1 MLNEIKTVK
10 NTVETLLA
18 EKPAFRDSDNLLIA
32 FIWYKEAVE
41 NNPDLSAKD
50 LLGAYAKG
58 ELTNAEA
65 IRRARQKIQEEKPAL
80 RGTNYKGRKAEE
92 VVVQEG
98 IKTV

>member
-1 MLNEIKTVK
+1 MLSKIKNVK
-10 NTVETLLA
+10 DTVEKILI

-32 FIWYKEAVE
+32 YIWYGEAVK

-50 LLGAYAKG
+50 LLGNYARG

-65 IRRARQKIQEEKPAL
+65 IRRARQKIQEETPAL

-92 VVVQEG
+92 IVVQEG
-98 IKTV
+98 INQI